1 MASSQAALRTAF
13 LLRLTGEVLTS
24 IAGYAPTAD
33 TLPHLLALLTELDSG
48 WCAVLRA
55 QAWDADVREGV
66 DVEVPVSKPNT
77 TSTSTAESQMD
88 ADFSLVGA
96 PPVSQTDRTRL
107 RSILAGGSARLEEW
121 LEKGLH
127 VEGAD
132 DLEQALERLG
142 LQQSFDDLFIETL
155 SEMGEFTEEMSQMDV
170 PPLLPTC

>member
-1 MASSQAALRTAF
+1 M
-13 LLRLTGEVLTS
+13 
-24 IAGYAPTAD
+24 
-33 TLPHLLALLTELDSG
+33 
-48 WCAVLRA
+48 LRA
-55 QAWDADVREGV
+55 QAWDPDAREGV
-66 DVEVPVSKPNT
+66 DVEVQVPLSKSNT
-77 TSTSTAESQMD
+77 TLD

-155 SEMGEFTEEMSQMDV
+155 SEMGEFTEEMSQLDV

>member
-24 IAGYAPTAD
+24 IAGYTPTAD

-55 QAWDADVREGV
+55 QAWDPDAREGV

-127 VEGAD
+127 VAGAD

-142 LQQSFDDLFIETL
+142 LQQSFDDLFTETL
-155 SEMGEFTEEMSQMDV
+155 SEMGEFTEEMSQMVV

>member
-33 TLPHLLALLTELDSG
+33 TLPHLLALLTELDNG

-55 QAWDADVREGV
+55 QAWDPDAREGV

-77 TSTSTAESQMD
+77 IATSERQMD

-121 LEKGLH
+121 LERGLH

>member
-1 MASSQAALRTAF
+1 M
-13 LLRLTGEVLTS
+13 
-24 IAGYAPTAD
+24 
-33 TLPHLLALLTELDSG
+33 
-48 WCAVLRA
+48 LRA
-55 QAWDADVREGV
+55 QAWDPDAREGV
-66 DVEVPVSKPNT
+66 DVEVQVPLSKSNT
-77 TSTSTAESQMD
+77 TSTSIAESQMD

-155 SEMGEFTEEMSQMDV
+155 SEMGEFTEEMSQLDV